1 MDATAA
7 SRREERAG
15 ATTQLWKTNDALANK
30 DGPRSTVF
38 WVNKNTYTG
47 EWRGNQKEGRGE
59 YTYTDKGLKYEG
71 DFLRGKR
78 HGHGV
83 LWQKEKG
90 GRMRRVYEGEWCQG
104 KRQGSGTLYSSN
116 GDVFTGSW
124 NANKRHGKG
133 KLAYEGGDYYDGD
146 FVGGLREGYGVL
158 TKSNGDRFEGNWALD
173 KKEGP
178 GVYYYMAKMQM
189 YEGEWRDDVAKCGKI
204 VDIGPD
210 EYDSRIPEVEL
221 EEPNMVVSSRINTL
235 RIERA
240 ASGVSSSPPEFGK
253 EQLSSLA
260 RGFEMV
266 DVEGLGHIPAF
277 RLADVFA
284 KFGAELGADEC
295 RALLGAIGCV
305 DETASLRFEDFVNCM
320 AVLVRA

>member
-104 KRQGSGTLYSSN
+104 KRQVPPSDPSPRTAPRLSRRSLAAGGAGASRRAGSAVAPRRVRT
-116 GDVFTGSW
+116 
-124 NANKRHGKG
+124 RP
-133 KLAYEGGDYYDGD
+133 
-146 FVGGLREGYGVL
+146 
-158 TKSNGDRFEGNWALD
+158 
-173 KKEGP
+173 P
-178 GVYYYMAKMQM
+178 GRQEAP
-189 YEGEWRDDVAKCGKI
+189 GARDT
-204 VDIGPD
+204 
-210 EYDSRIPEVEL
+210 RIP
-221 EEPNMVVSSRINTL
+221 
-235 RIERA
+235 
-240 ASGVSSSPPEFGK
+240 
-253 EQLSSLA
+253 
-260 RGFEMV
+260 
-266 DVEGLGHIPAF
+266 
-277 RLADVFA
+277 RLD
-284 KFGAELGADEC
+284 
-295 RALLGAIGCV
+295 
-305 DETASLRFEDFVNCM
+305 
-320 AVLVRA
+320 